1 MVCQV
6 ISAGAVTDP
15 ASQAQFEAI
24 ISGSIKAPTGA
35 FSRSRNFRAIH
46 INLKPLPHHG
56 KLGRALSMWL
66 GSTQE
71 ISGVKAAY
79 FDVQLL
85 RTDGKYRQPNVQHHR

>member
-1 MVCQV
+1 MCQA

-15 ASQAQFEAI
+15 ACQAQFEAI
-24 ISGSIKAPTGA
+24 ISGSIKAPAGA

-46 INLKPLPHHG
+46 INLKPPSHHS

-66 GSTQE
+66 ASTQE
-71 ISGVKAAY
+71 IGGVEATY

-85 RTDGKYRQPNVQHHR
+85 TTD